1 MQQKYPNTLGSERT
15 VEIAF
20 IEEMIVKY
28 HNADAEV
35 LDVGG
40 IPSDSRHFQP
50 IYKIIEEEKINYK
63 VADFRGGDYTG
74 DFVSYDFKKDKFDL
88 IIFLSSL
95 EHFPQCTESD
105 KIYRDGEDKRG
116 YEKALSILKKHGTI
130 LLTVPFG
137 KQRWQEY
144 HQNYDFQGI
153 LNLTEGST
161 IAESFT
167 YRLEGGPIPYGS
179 REGHWKLA
187 DPLAMGDI
195 IYTDRA
201 YGVGCFVLRKD
212 EK

>member
-40 IPSDSRHFQP
+40 VPSDSRHFQP

-63 VADFRGGDYTG
+63 VADFRGGHYAG

-105 KIYRDGEDKRG
+105 KIYRHGEDKKG
-116 YEKALSILKKHGTI
+116 YEKALSILKNNGVI

-137 KQRWQEY
+137 KHRWQEY

-153 LNLTEGST
+153 LNLTKGST

-167 YRLEGGPIPYGS
+167 YRLMNDTEDKANEEWRLS
-179 REGHWKLA
+179 
-187 DPLAMGDI
+187 DPLTMDDI
-195 IYTDRA
+195 IYSDRA
-201 YGVGCFVLRKD
+201 YGVGCFVLKKD
-212 EK
+212 EKN